1 MNASE
6 NSSINQRPP
15 LSLTHFGA
23 AGWSITDGNTTVLLD
38 PYLSRIRFKG
48 RKYGPHDA
56 TEVPGDARPVV
67 NMNGAPTIDT
77 ATVDARVPRA
87 DYVLLS
93 HSHFNHCMDVP
104 YIARK
109 TGAIVIGTES
119 TASVAQ
125 NGGVPEEQ
133 TIVVKGGEDLEFPE
147 LSLKVIPSLHSPLSC
162 KLYRDFG
169 SIPLQHEPLTLDEY
183 VEGGTLAYLLR
194 FAGREILLFGSMNY
208 IEREMQGLRPDIA
221 VIASAPP
228 RLDIHDY
235 TGRLLRAIGKPPLII
250 ATHWDDQGLPFGACQ
265 DAALSH
271 TTHFVDEVKSVDPSA
286 SVIVPLHFQTIEV
299 EETIRITDES
309 AAPPTPARIACTMDK
324 D

>member
-1 MNASE
+1 MGAMG
-6 NSSINQRPP
+6 NSSINNRPP

-38 PYLSRIRFKG
+38 PYLSRVRFNG
-48 RKYGPHDA
+48 RKYGPRDA
-56 TEVPGDARPVV
+56 TEVPGDLRPVI
-67 NMNGAPTIDT
+67 NMNEAPTIDT
-77 ATVDARVPRA
+77 ATVDSRIPRC

-93 HSHFNHCMDVP
+93 HAHFNHCMDVP
-104 YIARK
+104 YIAQK
-109 TGAIVIGTES
+109 TGAVVIGTES

-125 NGGVPEEQ
+125 NGGVSEEQ

-169 SIPLQHEPLTLDEY
+169 TIPLQDDPLTLDEY

-208 IEREMQGLRPDIA
+208 IEREMEGLRPDIA

-235 TGRLLRAIGKPPLII
+235 TGRLLRAIGKPPIVI
-250 ATHWDDQGLPFGACQ
+250 ATHWDDQGLPFGAPQ

-271 TTHFVDEVKSVDPSA
+271 TKRFVDEVKLANPAA
-286 SVIVPLHFQTIEV
+286 SVIVPLHFQTIEI
-299 EETIRITDES
+299 EETIRIFE
-309 AAPPTPARIACTMDK
+309 
-324 D
+324 

>member
-1 MNASE
+1 MSATD

-15 LSLTHFGA
+15 ISLTHFGA
-23 AGWSITDGNTTVLLD
+23 AGWSITDGHTTVLLD

-56 TEVPGDARPVV
+56 TEVPGDVRPIV
-67 NMNGAPTIDT
+67 NMNETPTIDT
-77 ATVDARVPRA
+77 TIVEARIPHA
-87 DYVLLS
+87 DYILLS

-104 YIARK
+104 YIAK
-109 TGAIVIGTES
+109 NTGAIVIGTES

-147 LSLKVIPSLHSPLSC
+147 LSLKAIPSLHSPLSC

-169 SIPLQHEPLTLDEY
+169 TIPLQDKPLTLDEY

-194 FAGREILLFGSMNY
+194 FASREILLFGSMNY
-208 IEREMQGLRPDIA
+208 IEREMHGLRPDIA

-235 TGRLLRAIGKPPLII
+235 TGRLLRAIGKPSIVI
-250 ATHWDDQGLPFGACQ
+250 ATHWDDQGLPYGASQ
-265 DAALSH
+265 EAALSH
-271 TTHFVDEVKSVDPSA
+271 TKKFVDEVQVVNPA
-286 SVIVPLHFQTIEV
+286 ATVIVPLHFQTIRI
-299 EETIRITDES
+299 EEIITVTD
-309 AAPPTPARIACTMDK
+309 
-324 D
+324 

>member
-1 MNASE
+1 MSAMD
-6 NSSINQRPP
+6 NSSINQRPTI
-15 LSLTHFGA
+15 SFTHFGA
-23 AGWSITDGNTTVLLD
+23 AGWSITDGHTTVLLD

-56 TEVPGDARPVV
+56 TEVPGDARTVV
-67 NMNGAPTIDT
+67 NMDEVPAIDT

-104 YIARK
+104 YIAQK
-109 TGAIVIGTES
+109 TGAVVIGTES

-125 NGGVPEEQ
+125 NGGVPEDQ

-169 SIPLQHEPLTLDEY
+169 TIPLQNEPLTLNEY

-208 IEREMQGLRPDIA
+208 IEREMQDLKPDIA
-221 VIASAPP
+221 IIASAPP
-228 RLDIHDY
+228 RLNIHDY
-235 TGRLLRAIGKPPLII
+235 TGRLLRAIGKPPIVI
-250 ATHWDDQGLPFGACQ
+250 ATHWDDQGLPYGASQ
-265 DAALSH
+265 DRALSH
-271 TTHFVDEVKSVDPSA
+271 TKQFVDEVKAVNPA
-286 SVIVPLHFQTIEV
+286 ATVIVPRHFQMIEIA
-299 EETIRITDES
+299 ETIKVTD
-309 AAPPTPARIACTMDK
+309 
-324 D
+324 